1 MTKRFEPTPPP
12 KPRDDIRDTR
22 TDLARPDPTGLKLAD
37 EAAAERLGEGYN
49 PYDTYPNV
57 RQPGTA
63 QRQADL
69 RQLSEWIRA
78 KRQADKVRQENAPR
92 PDPASLEETLP
103 GDQPFWP
110 GKR

>member
-1 MTKRFEPTPPP
+1 MTKRFESTPPP
-12 KPRDDIRDTR
+12 KPRDDIRDSR
-22 TDLARPDPTGLKLAD
+22 TALERPDGSGLKLAD
-37 EAAAERLGEGYN
+37 DAAAEQLGDGYN

-57 RQPGTA
+57 RQAGSA
-63 QRQADL
+63 QRQNDL

-78 KRQADKVRQENAPR
+78 KRKADSVRKENAPP
-92 PDPASLEETLP
+92 PDPFSLEETLP